1 MASDNTGILLG
12 GQASGATDNK
22 SRLSLSHKPTLTRAG
37 EFKFRPPRRRQ
48 QCRLVNAVK
57 SIDVDRFGPA
67 DLSACEAP
75 DNVEQL
81 RIIFFT

>member
-1 MASDNTGILLG
+1 MGLVVFHKYFGCIFHLRLRIVAVAVGLYYKLYVYG
-12 GQASGATDNK
+12 SG
-22 SRLSLSHKPTLTRAG
+22 
-37 EFKFRPPRRRQ
+37 